1 MMKKKLFYFIL
12 LITNSVYCQSSENAK
27 KILDDVSIKISS
39 FENISFDFTYSL
51 NNKEEQIKQETTG
64 NVTVSGNKY
73 KLNYLGATQL
83 FDGEKTYTIIPE
95 NEEITISKSDDEN
108 EVSINPSKL
117 LTFYK
122 SGYSYSMDI
131 KQKHLDKSIQFIKLM
146 PIDKNSDL
154 KYLLLGIDVNSK
166 DIFRLIEIGKNQT
179 TTTLTINNQKTNIKL
194 NDSFFSINLK
204 NYPNYFINN

>member
-1 MMKKKLFYFIL
+1 MKKLLFYFFL
-12 LITNSVYCQSSENAK
+12 LINNSIYCQSSEDAK
-27 KILDDVSIKISS
+27 KILDDVSKKISS

-51 NNKEEQIKQETTG
+51 NNKEEQIKQETNG

-73 KLNYLGATQL
+73 KLNYLGSTQI

-95 NEEITISKSDDEN
+95 NEEITISQSDDEN

-131 KQKHLDKSIQFIKLM
+131 KQKHLDKSIQFIKLI
-146 PIDKNSDL
+146 PIEKNSDL
-154 KYLLLGIDVNSK
+154 KYLLLGIDIDSK

-179 TTTLTINNQKTNIKL
+179 TTTLTINNQKTNMLL
-194 NDSFFSINLK
+194 NNSFFSINLK

>member
-1 MMKKKLFYFIL
+1 MMKKILFYFFL
-12 LITNSVYCQSSENAK
+12 LINNSVYCQSSEDAK
-27 KILDDVSIKISS
+27 ILLDDVSKKISS

-51 NNKEEQIKQETTG
+51 NNKEEQIKQETNG

>member
-1 MMKKKLFYFIL
+1 MKKKLFYFIL
-12 LITNSVYCQSSENAK
+12 LITNGVYCQSSEDAK

-108 EVSINPSKL
+108 GVSINPSKL
-117 LTFYK
+117 LTFYN

-131 KQKHLDKSIQFIKLM
+131 KQKHLDKSIQFIKLI
-146 PIDKNSDL
+146 PKNKNSDL
-154 KYLLLGIDVNSK
+154 NYLLLGIDTNSK

>member
-1 MMKKKLFYFIL
+1 MKKKLFYFIL
-12 LITNSVYCQSSENAK
+12 LTTNSIYCQSSDDAK

-51 NNKEEQIKQETTG
+51 NNKEEQIKQETNG

-73 KLNYLGATQL
+73 KLNYLGSTQI

-95 NEEITISKSDDEN
+95 NEEITISQSDDEN

-131 KQKHLDKSIQFIKLM
+131 KQKHLDKSIQFIKLI
-146 PIDKNSDL
+146 PIEKNSDL
-154 KYLLLGIDVNSK
+154 KYLLLGIDIDSK

-179 TTTLTINNQKTNIKL
+179 TTTLTINNQKTNMLL
-194 NDSFFSINLK
+194 NNSFFSINLK